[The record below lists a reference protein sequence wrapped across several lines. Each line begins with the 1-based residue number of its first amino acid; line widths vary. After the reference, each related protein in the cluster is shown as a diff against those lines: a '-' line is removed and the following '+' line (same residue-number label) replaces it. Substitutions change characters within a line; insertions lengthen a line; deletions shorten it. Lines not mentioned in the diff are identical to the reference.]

1 MSSNA
6 MNIGLGLPQV
16 GVFAD
21 PAITRRVAIEA
32 ERAGFDSLWTVD
44 RLLNPLGHPAAPS
57 SAARAAASGHP
68 TRAGALDPFLTLT
81 LAAAVTDRIQLG
93 TGVVIAPLYSPVL
106 LGRSAASLDRISN
119 GRFTLGLGLGR
130 SADDYAAVGLPYSD
144 LQVRIEQVLEVLA
157 RVWRDE
163 IVEIETSRETI
174 VPSYIAPKPVR
185 GQRMPL
191 LLATYRPAGLERIAR
206 RADGWITTG
215 LPLETVGQRWSTV
228 LQIAQRYGRDAS
240 TLRLVVRADVH
251 LTGTAAGRARPAFTG
266 SITQI
271 RSDIERAR
279 HLGVHEI
286 ILDLQ
291 ATATSEQQLMDL
303 SFELADGSLKSA
315 PRHHTTTTK
324 AA

>member
-1 MSSNA
+1 MTSNA
-6 MNIGLGLPQV
+6 MSIGLGLPQV

-32 ERAGFDSLWTVD
+32 ELAGFDSLWTVD
-44 RLLNPLGHPAAPS
+44 HVVNGA
-57 SAARAAASGHP
+57 
-68 TRAGALDPFLTLT
+68 ALDPFLALT
-81 LAAAVTDRIQLG
+81 LAAAVTHRIQLG
-93 TGVVIAPLYSPVL
+93 TGVVIAPLYAPVL

-130 SADDYAAVGLPYSD
+130 SADDYAAVGLPRHG

-174 VPSYIAPKPVR
+174 VPSSIGPKPVHGSR
-185 GQRMPL
+185 VPL
-191 LLATYRPAGLERIAR
+191 VLATSHPAGLERIAR

-215 LPLETVGQRWSTV
+215 LPLETVGQHWSTV
-228 LQIAQRYGRDAS
+228 LQIAQRYGRDLS
-240 TLRLVVRADVH
+240 SLRLVLRADVQV
-251 LTGTAAGRARPAFTG
+251 TGVAAGRARPTFTG
-266 SITQI
+266 SIAEI

-279 HLGVHEI
+279 QLGVHEI

-291 ATATSEQQLMDL
+291 STATTEQQLLDL
-303 SFELADGSLKSA
+303 SFQLTDGSLRSA
-315 PRHHTTTTK
+315 IHHTTTNK